1 MLSPRST
8 CPPAT
13 ALARSGLPGRSCFR
27 GRRIGLLGGSFN
39 PAHDAHRHISLEALK
54 RLGLDE
60 VWWLVSPGNP
70 LKDPTDMAPFEKRL
84 EAGRSVA
91 RHPRIRVTGLEAALG
106 TQHTANS
113 LNAIGKLLPGAHL
126 VWLMGADNLAT
137 LHHWHNWRSIMS
149 AMPVAIFD
157 RPPYFI
163 RAAYAKAARAFRAA
177 RMSEAQARTLAGR
190 KPPAWVFIHCPRHPL
205 SATAIRARD
214 ASWLDEGHATDRR
227 GGQPV

>member
-1 MLSPRST
+1 MRSPQRT

-13 ALARSGLPGRSCFR
+13 ALARVGLPGRSSFR

-39 PAHDAHRHISLEALK
+39 PAHDAHRHISLEALR

-70 LKDPTDMAPFEKRL
+70 LKDPGEMAPFEKRFK
-84 EAGRSVA
+84 EARAVA
-91 RHPRIRVTGLEAALG
+91 SHPRIRVTGLEAALG
-106 TQHTANS
+106 TRHTANT
-113 LNAIGKLLPGAHL
+113 LDAIQKLLPGARL

-137 LHHWHNWRSIMS
+137 LHHWYNWRAIMS

-163 RAAYAKAARAFRAA
+163 RAVHAKAAEAFRSA
-177 RMSEAQARTLAGR
+177 RIGEAQARTLADR
-190 KPPAWVFIHCPRHPL
+190 TPPAWVFIHCPRHPL

-214 ASWLDEGHATDRR
+214 AQWLDEGHATDRR
-227 GGQPV
+227 GGRPV